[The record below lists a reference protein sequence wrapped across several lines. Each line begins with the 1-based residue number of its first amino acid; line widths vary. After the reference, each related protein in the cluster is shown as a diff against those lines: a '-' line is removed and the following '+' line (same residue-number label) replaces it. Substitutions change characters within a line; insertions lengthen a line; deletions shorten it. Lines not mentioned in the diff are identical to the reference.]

1 MLTASN
7 GEEITAP
14 EERTWLRIIDAR
26 WTVSGCGNFH
36 LKKRPAIRQMQKEID
51 HRNQSHNNYCSG
63 HGLAF
68 AGNVEDYYAVCGTT
82 RVHVKATY
90 H

>member
-1 MLTASN
+1 
-7 GEEITAP
+7 
-14 EERTWLRIIDAR
+14 
-26 WTVSGCGNFH
+26 
-36 LKKRPAIRQMQKEID
+36 MQKEID